1 LKTADIPLNKRV
13 TPWPEFPGLR
23 LTAMASENHKVVSL
37 TSHAIGTGEEEFPNT
52 WEQAPGDVMNFGI
65 RTKDKSVERRL
76 LITIEGVE

>member
-1 LKTADIPLNKRV
+1 LGSRFSS
-13 TPWPEFPGLR
+13 WPEFPGLS
-23 LTAMASENHKVVSL
+23 LTALASKNHQVISL
-37 TSHAIGTGEEEFPNT
+37 TSHAIGTGENEFPNT